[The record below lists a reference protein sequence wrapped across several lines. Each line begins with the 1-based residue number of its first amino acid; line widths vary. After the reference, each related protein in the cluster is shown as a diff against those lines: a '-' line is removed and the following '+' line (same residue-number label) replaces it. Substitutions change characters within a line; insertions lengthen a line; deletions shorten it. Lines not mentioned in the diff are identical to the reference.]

1 MAQFPTP
8 AHLVSWTRICPQ
20 ARQSGSRSRAGRADT
35 GNPSL
40 KGLPGA
46 AAAAAAKTG
55 TFPGERYRRLVKR
68 RGKLKALVAIAR
80 SILVIVWHLP
90 AGRTTRYAGPGAGS
104 YASRI
109 DKKRKTHNHTRQL
122 EALGY
127 TLTLTPAA

>member
-1 MAQFPTP
+1 M
-8 AHLVSWTRICPQ
+8 
-20 ARQSGSRSRAGRADT
+20 
-35 GNPSL
+35 
-40 KGLPGA
+40 
-46 AAAAAAKTG
+46 
-55 TFPGERYRRLVKR
+55 
-68 RGKLKALVAIAR
+68 
-80 SILVIVWHLP
+80 IVWHLP